1 MWGFGRGD
9 VGGKQEDGYRKVLLN
24 VTVLLYI
31 DTGIE
36 VVRGVF
42 ATQSVYCH
50 TTETELTIFRA
61 VYPLNFLERRE
72 NKESCLSENSFAFLF
87 FLPYLPSCPFLIL
100 VPPRHVVTIVSY
112 RYAVVGFYS

>member
-1 MWGFGRGD
+1 M
-9 VGGKQEDGYRKVLLN
+9 
-24 VTVLLYI
+24 
-31 DTGIE
+31 E
-36 VVRGVF
+36 VVRDVF

-87 FLPYLPSCPFLIL
+87 FLPHRPYCAFLIPL
-100 VPPRHVVTIVSY
+100 PPLHFVTVVSY
-112 RYAVVGFYS
+112 RYTVVEFYS